1 MHLQTLLLP
10 AATTLLLTLPP
21 TTQAWGF
28 YGHKTVALL
37 ASRYFLPE
45 TAQFV
50 QTYLY
55 RGQSIMDAAVW
66 ADRYAHIPLG
76 RYSKTWHY
84 IDAQD
89 DPPRVCEV
97 NYNRDCAVSK
107 GGCIVSALVNMTSR
121 IQDDTLPWAQ
131 RAQALR
137 FILHF
142 IGDIHQPLHTEH
154 AQLGGNRI
162 KVLFHGHEAN
172 LHSIWDSKI
181 LESHRGRP
189 TERGIISFTNDLQS
203 RIESGEYKSEA
214 SLNNWGKC
222 LNTTRAEECALVW
235 ASGANRWVCEY
246 VLKDGEEGVEGQE
259 LGGEYADGA
268 VGIIEKSIAQA
279 GYRLAGWMNM
289 LVTGRDGL
297 DEGIGR
303 DVNVNGWE
311 VLEGVKE
318 GLEEGDREV
327 EEQVRE
333 MEMQRGFEGLRVQ
346 H

>member
-1 MHLQTLLLP
+1 MRLP
-10 AATTLLLTLPP
+10 PLVLPVITTLIPSI
-21 TTQAWGF
+21 QAWGF

-37 ASRYFLPE
+37 ASRYLLPE
-45 TAQFV
+45 TAVFV

-97 NYNRDCAVSK
+97 NYNRDCAVS
-107 GGCIVSALVNMTSR
+107 GSGCIVSALVNMTER
-121 IQDDTLPWAQ
+121 IQNESLPWAQ

-142 IGDIHQPLHTEH
+142 LGDIHQPLHTEH
-154 AQLGGNRI
+154 KQLGGNRI

-172 LHSIWDSKI
+172 LHSIWDSRI
-181 LESHRGRP
+181 LESFRGRP
-189 TERGIISFTNDLQS
+189 TERGIISFTNELQD

-214 SLNNWGKC
+214 TVEGWGKC
-222 LNTTRAEECALVW
+222 LNISSAEECALVW
-235 ASGANRWVCEY
+235 AGGANRWVCEY
-246 VLKDGEEGVEGQE
+246 VLKDEELEGKE
-259 LGGEYADGA
+259 LGGEYAEGA

-279 GYRLAGWMNM
+279 GYRLAGWLNM
-289 LVTGRDGL
+289 LVVGRHGL
-297 DEGIGR
+297 DEGVGMG
-303 DVNVNGWE
+303 VNGGWK
-311 VLEGVKE
+311 VLEGVRE
-318 GLEEGDREV
+318 GFEDLDMEIEGQFREV
-327 EEQVRE
+327 EG
-333 MEMQRGFEGLRVQ
+333 GFEGLRVQ
-346 H
+346 Y

>member
-21 TTQAWGF
+21 ATQAWGF

-97 NYNRDCAVSK
+97 NYNRDCAV
-107 GGCIVSALVNMTSR
+107 T
-121 IQDDTLPWAQ
+121 
-131 RAQALR
+131 QALR

-181 LESHRGRP
+181 LESHRGKP

-214 SLNNWGKC
+214 SLSNWGKC
-222 LNTTRAEECALVW
+222 LNTSRAEECALVW
-235 ASGANRWVCEY
+235 AGGANRWVCEY

-303 DVNVNGWE
+303 DVNGWE

-333 MEMQRGFEGLRVQ
+333 MERERGFEGLRVQ
-346 H
+346 Y